1 MSNIE
6 EYLETLSNY
15 EEDNCVV
22 VFKNLKGV
30 YSSSQNLP
38 CEFILNEILS
48 VDQCRL
54 SIFSVGWNNF
64 ESSIASKDLVN
75 LESNV
80 TSNGVYS
87 CEFDQT
93 ELPGS
98 NYDEFYQFCLYN
110 YKSKTVYGASCP
122 FQINDNIEDFENVHS
137 IGDENKIFNTS
148 FKNMNWWT
156 EQQQSLEFSNDTVLV
171 HNKTTMLEAA
181 LAKLEEENDKL
192 KCKNDCLK
200 KELDKFQKQL
210 TEVESLWRDSNLNK
224 VNLLQGNID
233 NLLEENKK
241 MKLKL
246 SEYENL
252 IENQAK
258 QIDDLEKNKLSVKKY
273 ETMLSDQNQL
283 LSKLKQ
289 EKFDLKSQLDY
300 ASERIMRYENMLKIQ
315 NNDMVQKLEFK
326 LKQLEFDNKKIQSE
340 LGLLIEDRS
349 IQVKVVNSL
358 KAENEKNLKI
368 RDNEIALLCE
378 ENKKLKHDVEKLN
391 SDKLLLL
398 KSCDDVKE
406 DYKLQVKSSIETS
419 KLEKEKEIRELNEKI
434 YEKETRL
441 VCLME
446 NEKLFKEEIKNLK
459 TAIEEEQI
467 SAKQTKELLNELQKK
482 SGPEAICHSANICF
496 KKELVKANKESKHY
510 QKLYLETQAQIKDL
524 SKLND
529 ELKYRLGVGK
539 KAFENEYSQ
548 CQKLK
553 KELLELKKVQTQT
566 SIKDDAI
573 FENEAKLKILAL
585 QEDLERTR
593 KSEMQL
599 RIEYQKLY
607 DDIQIHKKANSQ
619 KGQSDIF
626 GMIGA
631 ELPTIYFPPSA
642 SNSSFPN
649 LYPQNKPRILYP
661 PNMDKINRDLQIS
674 PKKISNEPEVQIM
687 H

>member
-398 KSCDDVKE
+398 KS
-406 DYKLQVKSSIETS
+406 
-419 KLEKEKEIRELNEKI
+419 
-434 YEKETRL
+434 
-441 VCLME
+441 
-446 NEKLFKEEIKNLK
+446 
-459 TAIEEEQI
+459 
-467 SAKQTKELLNELQKK
+467 
-482 SGPEAICHSANICF
+482 
-496 KKELVKANKESKHY
+496 
-510 QKLYLETQAQIKDL
+510 
-524 SKLND
+524 
-529 ELKYRLGVGK
+529 
-539 KAFENEYSQ
+539 
-548 CQKLK
+548 
-553 KELLELKKVQTQT
+553 
-566 SIKDDAI
+566 
-573 FENEAKLKILAL
+573 
-585 QEDLERTR
+585 
-593 KSEMQL
+593 
-599 RIEYQKLY
+599 
-607 DDIQIHKKANSQ
+607 
-619 KGQSDIF
+619 
-626 GMIGA
+626 
-631 ELPTIYFPPSA
+631 
-642 SNSSFPN
+642 
-649 LYPQNKPRILYP
+649 
-661 PNMDKINRDLQIS
+661 
-674 PKKISNEPEVQIM
+674 
-687 H
+687 